1 MHSEHKIILPNIGDF
16 DEIEVIEIEVTQ
28 GKHINIGDILL
39 TLESDKAAMD
49 IPSDVSGVITQ
60 VLVNVGEKISQG
72 TPIVLLQL
80 DQALPVPEAAPE
92 QSASLTVPT
101 NKETHVP
108 TDNVA
113 PTNDVIIPLK
123 KTVINATF
131 SLPLDAQEHLTPAGP
146 ASRRLARELGVAL
159 ETVKGSGRR
168 GRILKQDV
176 KDFAKQLIHKATLQQ
191 SVPNMSPDLPD
202 LSSYGEVIRRDMN
215 KIESV
220 TCTNMQRAWDQIPHA
235 WLQKNI
241 DVTELEA
248 GRKYNKSKVASL
260 TMTAIIVKAIAHGLK
275 KFPSF
280 NSAID
285 NQQQQFILR
294 NYIHIGVAVDTP
306 KGLVIA
312 VIRDVDQLNIARI
325 SEELNRLAEK
335 ARAGK
340 LTPLEMKGAGITLSN
355 LGGMGVDGL
364 QPIVNWPEV
373 AIVGVAACSRQPV
386 YFDDEIRPRMIMPLT
401 LGFDH
406 RAINGAD
413 AARFLSYMEEM
424 LNNPVYF
431 LTQI

>member
-146 ASRRLARELGVAL
+146 ASRRLAREMGVAL

-176 KDFAKQLIHKATLQQ
+176 KDFAKQLIHKVTLQQ
-191 SVPNMSPDLPD
+191 SIPNMSPDLPD

-220 TCTNMQRAWDQIPHA
+220 TCTNMQRA
-235 WLQKNI
+235 
-241 DVTELEA
+241 
-248 GRKYNKSKVASL
+248 
-260 TMTAIIVKAIAHGLK
+260 
-275 KFPSF
+275 
-280 NSAID
+280 
-285 NQQQQFILR
+285 
-294 NYIHIGVAVDTP
+294 
-306 KGLVIA
+306 
-312 VIRDVDQLNIARI
+312 
-325 SEELNRLAEK
+325 
-335 ARAGK
+335 
-340 LTPLEMKGAGITLSN
+340 
-355 LGGMGVDGL
+355 
-364 QPIVNWPEV
+364 
-373 AIVGVAACSRQPV
+373 
-386 YFDDEIRPRMIMPLT
+386 
-401 LGFDH
+401 
-406 RAINGAD
+406 
-413 AARFLSYMEEM
+413 
-424 LNNPVYF
+424 
-431 LTQI
+431 

>member
-1 MHSEHKIILPNIGDF
+1 
-16 DEIEVIEIEVTQ
+16 
-28 GKHINIGDILL
+28 
-39 TLESDKAAMD
+39 
-49 IPSDVSGVITQ
+49 
-60 VLVNVGEKISQG
+60 
-72 TPIVLLQL
+72 
-80 DQALPVPEAAPE
+80 
-92 QSASLTVPT
+92 
-101 NKETHVP
+101 
-108 TDNVA
+108 
-113 PTNDVIIPLK
+113 
-123 KTVINATF
+123 
-131 SLPLDAQEHLTPAGP
+131 LDAQEHLTPAGP
-146 ASRRLARELGVAL
+146 ASRRLARELGVDL
-159 ETVKGSGRR
+159 TTVKGSGRR

-176 KDFAKQLIHKATLQQ
+176 KDFAKYLIQEKSSQQ
-191 SVPNMSPDLPD
+191 NVHNMTPDLPD
-202 LSSYGEVIRRDMN
+202 LSSYGEVTRRDMN

-241 DVTELEA
+241 DITELEA
-248 GRKYNKSKVASL
+248 GRKRNKQKVASL
-260 TMTAIIVKAIAHGLK
+260 TMTAIIVKAMAHGLK

-285 NQQQQFILR
+285 NQQQQFVLR

-312 VIRDVDQLNIARI
+312 VIRHVDQLNIAQI

-340 LTPLEMKGAGITLSN
+340 LALLEMKGAGITLSN

>member
-1 MHSEHKIILPNIGDF
+1 
-16 DEIEVIEIEVTQ
+16 
-28 GKHINIGDILL
+28 
-39 TLESDKAAMD
+39 
-49 IPSDVSGVITQ
+49 
-60 VLVNVGEKISQG
+60 
-72 TPIVLLQL
+72 
-80 DQALPVPEAAPE
+80 VPEAAPE

-131 SLPLDAQEHLTPAGP
+131 SLPLDVQEHLTPAGP